1 MAGALIELRI
11 DDKEVR
17 ELFLRLSAH
26 TREIRPALAQI
37 GQMLVDSVQEN
48 FERGGRPEKWPRS
61 KKPRGKTLIK
71 EGDLMGSINWKVHG
85 NEAVSVGTDRKYG
98 AIHQFGGVIR
108 PKSGKY
114 LTFRIGDRW
123 VRKKEVTIPPR
134 PYLVVQAED
143 MEEIKDILL
152 EHILRGRKGR

>member
-1 MAGALIELRI
+1 MAGAVVELRI

-26 TREIRPALAQI
+26 AKEIEPALKKI
-37 GQMLVDSVQEN
+37 GETIVSSVQEN
-48 FERGGRPEKWPRS
+48 FEAGGRPKKWPRS
-61 KKPRGKTLIK
+61 KKPKGRTLI
-71 EGDLMGSINWKVHG
+71 ESSDLMSSINYKVHG
-85 NEAVSVGTDRKYG
+85 RETVTVGTDRKYG

-114 LTFRIGDRW
+114 LTFRIGNRW

-134 PYLVVQAED
+134 PYLMVQAED